1 MKKLNHIYLK
11 LAVII
16 SISLGM
22 LSACK
27 NEENLELPY
36 LFRPINFA
44 VELNKTVATLTWAPV
59 DSAKS
64 YTLQISEDSLF
75 NTVLIDTTL
84 DVLTFTKELGGETKY
99 FAQVR
104 ANASSEEKNS
114 KFNSKLSFKT
124 PKENIFTGFGTSN
137 NTGTLYSAYMTGFNT
152 LTVKWQPAANV
163 THLILTSAD
172 QSVKDSVSLSS
183 SEMASGVAIVPSLV
197 NSKWKVQIYNKT
209 FLRGT
214 TSGIVEGDVLLNAG
228 DDLQAALNNASDG
241 QTIVLAGN
249 AVFNVGSG
257 TYRFSK
263 SVKLRGASPSQ
274 RPVVCLT
281 VGSGTP
287 PSTTSSTLGFVEG
300 STIQSVKFENIDFTG
315 YVDNS
320 TSSTKIGYLFN
331 NNTLTTVSKLSF
343 TNCNM
348 HNFGNTPMRLQ
359 GGKNQVIDSLSMNG
373 CIIND
378 IGFSS
383 TYAVVNTNSADLIN
397 AIEITNSTIY
407 NFKGSLILRTGQT
420 LKSVKV
426 TNCTIDQGMQD
437 PGSSRYLMDF
447 NTASFT
453 SEGVTIQNCIF
464 GLTGNVKGA
473 NGIRY
478 VAGTMYSN
486 TGSYYTS
493 DYVDDPIPAG
503 TTSSSIK
510 SSMTAYSGA
519 STSLWKNTLN
529 GDFGFSNSSF
539 AGAKTAGDPRWR

>member
-1 MKKLNHIYLK
+1 MKKLNHIFLK
-11 LAVII
+11 TAII
-16 SISLGM
+16 FSIALGM

-44 VELNKTVATLTWAPV
+44 VELNKTVATLSWAAV

-84 DVLTFTKELGGETKY
+84 DVQTFTKELGGETKY

-104 ANASSEEKNS
+104 ANASDETMNS

-137 NTGTLYSAYMTGFNT
+137 NTGTIYSAYMTGFNT
-152 LTVKWQPAANV
+152 LTVKWQPGANV

-172 QSVKDSVSLSS
+172 QSVKDSVPLSS

-197 NSKWKVQIYNKT
+197 NSKWKVQIYNNT

-228 DDLQAALNNASDG
+228 DDLQTALNNATEG
-241 QTIVLAGN
+241 QIIVLAGN
-249 AVFNVGSG
+249 SIFNVGST

-281 VGSGTP
+281 AGTGTP
-287 PSTTSSTLGFVEG
+287 PSTTSSTLGFLDG

-331 NNTLTTVSKLSF
+331 NNTMTTVSKLSF

-373 CIIND
+373 CVIND

-383 TYAVVNTNSADLIN
+383 TYAVVNTNSADFIN

-478 VAGTMYSN
+478 VAGTTYSN
-486 TGSYYTS
+486 IGSYYTS

-519 STSLWKNTLN
+519 STSLWKNSLN